1 MRKDFK
7 QDTWEKFNEAAKN
20 KDVYIFGAG
29 NVGKEVLKK
38 AKNYGSSWNIKGF
51 LDNDQSKTGTMI
63 DELKVAGVNEL
74 PQNVEDHIILICT
87 MQPGI
92 IANQLHSLGIDNYWS
107 SVWMDDTMH
116 DFLLQDSID
125 TFEVSRLKEILYDE
139 KSKNLL
145 DTLVQKRKAGFMDYT
160 DIQDS
165 GTEYFIDE
173 FFTKD
178 NDEVFI
184 DCGAYDG
191 DTIVE
196 FCSWTENQFKAVY
209 SFEPDTVILQK
220 IKSNIPQ
227 YDQRIHLIPKG
238 VYFHKTT
245 LSFMNTDNIY
255 SGHVVEKAD
264 NMGCNMIE
272 CIALDEEINEKV
284 TFIKMDIEGSEI
296 PALNGAKNIILRDKP
311 KLAICIYHKP
321 DDLWKIPLMLKEWV
335 PEYRM
340 HIRHYGRRYYGT
352 VLYAYIP

>member
-1 MRKDFK
+1 MRRDFK
-7 QDTWEKFNEAAKN
+7 QDTWEKFNEAAKGR
-20 KDVYIFGAG
+20 DVYLFGAG
-29 NVGKEVLKK
+29 NLGRELLKK
-38 AKNYGSSWNIKGF
+38 CKNYNSGWNIKGF
-51 LDNDQSKTGTMI
+51 LDNDKSKFGTNI
-63 DELKVAGVNEL
+63 DGLQVFGVAELSKSENYVV
-74 PQNVEDHIILICT
+74 LICT
-87 MQPGI
+87 MYPGT
-92 IANQLHSLGIDNYWS
+92 IANQLDALGIENYWS
-107 SVWMDDTMH
+107 SIWMDDTMH
-116 DFLLQDSID
+116 DFLIQEDID
-125 TFEVSRLKEILYDE
+125 ALEINRLKEILYDE

-145 DTLVQKRKAGFMDYT
+145 DALVQKRKAGFMDYT

-178 NDEVFI
+178 SNEVFI

-191 DTIVE
+191 DTIDE

-209 SFEPDTVILQK
+209 SFEPDAVILQK
-220 IKSNIPQ
+220 IKSNMHK

-238 VYFHKTT
+238 VYSHKTT
-245 LSFMNTDNIY
+245 LSFMNTNAVY
-255 SGHVVEKAD
+255 SGHVVENTG
-264 NMGCNMIE
+264 NMGGLGTIE
-272 CIALDEEINEKV
+272 CVSLDEEIQEKV

-321 DDLWKIPLMLKEWV
+321 DDLWKIPLMLKDWV

-340 HIRHYGRRYYGT
+340 HLRHYGRRYYGT